1 MIVVIFVNTPAVI
14 LLCRCHRFSNGM
26 YFILEMKLLEPHSK
40 CYTVSPANYTEEF
53 WRHFLN
59 TLVCQSF
66 PPPPPT
72 RSLRIISF
80 PPIRIPFPEWIG
92 SILPQLPFKNFFPPP
107 VAIFKG
113 RSSLW
118 PVGVMLVWL
127 YWQRAKK
134 WCHPSNPSFS
144 QFYLHHSLSW
154 KHTHTHH
161 IPNQLPLYC
170 QGLSHMPRLTS
181 LLQLPTV
188 TCTVS
193 YN

>member
-1 MIVVIFVNTPAVI
+1 MPAVI
-14 LLCRCHRFSNGM
+14 FLCRCHSFSNGI
-26 YFILEMKLLEPHSK
+26 YLILERKLLKPHSK
-40 CYTVSPANYTEEF
+40 CFTVSPANYTEEF
-53 WRHFLN
+53 WRRFLN

-66 PPPPPT
+66 PPPPPP

-80 PPIRIPFPEWIG
+80 APSASHFQNEYQAFFLSCPGRPSKTSFPLL
-92 SILPQLPFKNFFPPP
+92 SPP

-118 PVGVMLVWL
+118 PVAAMLVRLCWK
-127 YWQRAKK
+127 RAKK
-134 WCHPSNPSFS
+134 LVSPLLYPV
-144 QFYLHHSLSW
+144 LLTTTVSLA
-154 KHTHTHH
+154 HH
-161 IPNQLPLYC
+161 ISPFIVKDC
-170 QGLSHMPRLTS
+170 LSPRLTS